1 MIFIFTQFHCDVN
14 YQCHH
19 FQIPWRFCAAK
30 ASRHYL
36 RMILVC
42 DTIAAFT
49 TPAMPSDALHG
60 CAIESRFMTT
70 SYPEP
75 APAARQRDAAPE
87 ARQQRQAAAA
97 SPRRHWSWKQVWFQ
111 LHWFIGITAGT
122 VLVVIGLSGATLAFK
137 DELLDLMNPG
147 VRHVPVE
154 THAPLTP
161 GQLSSIAAAEHGQR
175 VASITMYAEA
185 GAAPR
190 LFFAP
195 KQGQRRGASIYV
207 HPYTGATQPALAGA
221 GFFEWTE
228 SLHRWLLLPRRGGR
242 WRAPWPCACWA
253 GTFRPVPA
261 LAAPSA
267 GLAHVADLRS
277 GPERPLFLWNLH
289 AVAGTVPGGVRGADP
304 DGHLLEL

>member
-1 MIFIFTQFHCDVN
+1 M
-14 YQCHH
+14 
-19 FQIPWRFCAAK
+19 
-30 ASRHYL
+30 
-36 RMILVC
+36 
-42 DTIAAFT
+42 
-49 TPAMPSDALHG
+49 
-60 CAIESRFMTT
+60 
-70 SYPEP
+70 
-75 APAARQRDAAPE
+75 AARYRKPIHDHLPTLNPPQLRASADAAPE

-195 KQGQRRGASIYV
+195 KQASDAV
-207 HPYTGATQPALAGA
+207 PPFMCTRTRARP
-221 GFFEWTE
+221 
-228 SLHRWLLLPRRGGR
+228 SRR
-242 WRAPWPCACWA
+242 WRAQASSS
-253 GTFRPVPA
+253 GRNPA
-261 LAAPSA
+261 PLAAAAARA
-267 GLAHVADLRS
+267 GAAGGGRLALCLLGWHFPACTCAGR
-277 GPERPLFLWNLH
+277 
-289 AVAGTVPGGVRGADP
+289 AVRWTGARG
-304 DGHLLEL
+304 